1 MRKASMAVVLACGIA
16 GCATPEANVYD
27 LPIAEAS
34 KRLLAA
40 DLTEFKY
47 QRQCGVLLAI
57 TPGGGGNAVTWWVS
71 TDGMDVFYFTA
82 RLTEVGPG
90 KTKVDVEVSKDSNG
104 KESYSGTTELV
115 RPLFLQPLRPAIT
128 ELVDATLEQRKH
140 DYSFLNKTDVK
151 ENNGVCN
158 VQRGS
163 MESGFRFRRGQKG
176 GEYER

>member
-1 MRKASMAVVLACGIA
+1 MRKASLAVIVAGALA
-16 GCATPEANVYD
+16 GCATPESNVYD
-27 LPIAEAS
+27 LPIAEAA

-40 DLTEFKY
+40 DTDEFKY

-71 TDGMDVFYFTA
+71 AGGIDVLSFTA
-82 RLTEVGPG
+82 RLTEVGPN
-90 KTKVDVEVSKDSNG
+90 KTKVDVEVSKDPSG
-104 KESYSGTTELV
+104 MESYSGSTSLV

-128 ELVDATLEQRKH
+128 ELVDATLDQRKH
-140 DYSFLNKTDVK
+140 DYSFLDKTDVK
-151 ENNGVCN
+151 ANNAVCN

-163 MESGFRFRRGQKG
+163 MESGFRFRRGQRG